1 MGVAALLH
9 PSQRQECKHRFMTPW
24 FDLGCFCHRAKDLAP
39 VMVWLDSQYGTLL
52 SSYWMTFGPRLWLAD
67 VAQKTVEKS
76 CNSHV
81 SKGVFPKMFSK
92 DDPRTCSTYVL
103 LNHTIIIISKIIY
116 VYTLKTNGTKSDKY
130 IISCKFQFV
139 SKRVQT
145 KNNAGNA
152 MPGKPPRKSL
162 KASDVSVALRSLE
175 WNDKNLRS
183 WVTRETGIVKFII
196 LGGGIKQPQMDRK
209 HPQMVVYFVGE
220 IFLYLG
226 WWICS

>member
-1 MGVAALLH
+1 
-9 PSQRQECKHRFMTPW
+9 MTPW

-39 VMVWLDSQYGTLL
+39 VMIWLDSQYGTLL

-67 VAQKTVEKS
+67 VAQKTVENS
-76 CNSHV
+76 CNSHI

-92 DDPRTCSTYVL
+92 DDLSTCSTYV

-130 IISCKFQFV
+130 IYIYIHVYTISCKFQFG

-145 KNNAGNA
+145 KNNAGNAGNA

-183 WVTRETGIVKFII
+183 WVTRDTGIVKLITRWWF
-196 LGGGIKQPQMDRK
+196 Q
-209 HPQMVVYFVGE
+209 
-220 IFLYLG
+220 IFFMFTPIWGRFSIWLIFFK
-226 WWICS
+226 WVETTT